1 MRVQC
6 PKCSAGGNIP
16 DEKIPAS
23 GRKIVCPKCKTSF
36 FVAKETELKDSQ
48 TTGPDALAFYQ
59 EGVQLLKG
67 KQVDAAIEQFNA
79 AIQKNPESSD
89 AYRYLGV
96 AYGQKKLWEEASQ
109 VLQKAIMHKPDDL
122 MSLKNLGIAYL
133 RQNRFSDAE
142 PVLHQALQYAP
153 DDEKVKSFLK
163 IVDREKQQ
171 AQQTAELDQASS
183 PSERA
188 SAEEKIPPLKDD
200 LPVIPH
206 NPVQEFLDKGTEF
219 LENAQ
224 YNKAIETFE
233 EATRLAPDSSDGY
246 FGLGMVYEERQ
257 EWSKAFTAYQKAVDL
272 NPDDSLAKEN
282 LRFAKKQKKKFRFP
296 WKKS

>member
-6 PKCSAGGNIP
+6 PKCASGGNIP

-36 FVAKETELKDSQ
+36 FVAKETELEDAQ
-48 TTGPDALAFYQ
+48 TTGPNALAFYQ
-59 EGVQLLKG
+59 EGVRLLKG
-67 KQVDAAIEQFNA
+67 KQVDAAIEKFNA
-79 AIQKNPESSD
+79 AIQKNPEYSD
-89 AYRYLGV
+89 AYRYLGI

-109 VLQKAIMHKPDDL
+109 VLQKAIMYKPDDL

-163 IVDREKQQ
+163 IVDRGKQQ
-171 AQQTAELDQASS
+171 AQQTAETEQASS
-183 PSERA
+183 PSEIA
-188 SAEEKIPPLKDD
+188 SVEEKIPSN
-200 LPVIPH
+200 LPTMPH

-224 YNKAIETFE
+224 YNKAIEAFE
-233 EATRLAPDSSDGY
+233 EAARLAPNSSDGY
-246 FGLGMVYEERQ
+246 FGLGMVYEQRQ
-257 EWSKAFTAYQKAVDL
+257 EWAKAFTAYQKAVNL

-296 WKKS
+296 WKRS